1 MSVTK
6 PMAQDRV
13 ADAAAAA
20 AADAA
25 ASAAFDEDSGYRK
38 KLLFT
43 VMLAVM
49 GFGSLMTIVTVS
61 LAVIAKDLG
70 TSRTTLGWIVTGLM
84 LTMAVF
90 TPLGGKLGDIKGHR
104 KMFLVG
110 LAGSVLT
117 TGLCALSWN
126 AASLITFRVM
136 FGMCGALVQPN
147 GMALMMAAYGLKRR
161 ATAMGWFQFAT
172 TGAPT
177 IGLVVG
183 GPMVGVVGWRGI
195 FWFFA
200 VVSLLA
206 WLLAT
211 RVLRESE
218 LRAKVPLDIVG
229 SLSLAGTILGTLL
242 AVSVAV
248 RSGLIDPWVGAFALG
263 AAVALAV
270 FIRTEK
276 RHPYPLLRLEY
287 FRRPTFTAPLLANS
301 LNQFAYMGGFVL
313 TPLLLGDRFGY
324 GVGLVAVLMAPRPG
338 VFAACSPLGGI
349 ITTKVGEGIPMV
361 AASSMMIA
369 SMVSF
374 ALGAQTQAVALV
386 VLGLVLS
393 GASAG
398 IGSPA
403 YTTLVVGSV
412 DPKDIGVATGM
423 NQTMLYVGIVSGIQI
438 MLVVLGDSASAGR
451 FAGTFLFGAIFAGL
465 GLTCSTVAAIS
476 RSRQRRAAS
485 AAAPGTVAAAA

>member
-1 MSVTK
+1 MTK
-6 PMAQDRV
+6 PV
-13 ADAAAAA
+13 AHDQAAEEAAAAE
-20 AADAA
+20 
-25 ASAAFDEDSGYRK
+25 FDSDSSYRK
-38 KLLFT
+38 KLLGT

-61 LAVIAKDLG
+61 LAIIAEDLG

-84 LTMAVF
+84 LGMAVF

-104 KMFLVG
+104 KMFLLG
-110 LAGSVLT
+110 LAGCIVT

-126 AASLITFRVM
+126 AASLIAFRVM
-136 FGMCGALVQPN
+136 FGVCGALVQPN

-177 IGLVVG
+177 IGLVLG

-200 VVSLLA
+200 AVSLVA
-206 WLLAT
+206 WLLAA

-229 SLSLAGTILGTLL
+229 SLSLAGTILCTLL
-242 AVSVAV
+242 VVSVAV
-248 RSGLIDPWVGAFALG
+248 RSGVLDMRVGALAL
-263 AAVALAV
+263 AALVALAV
-270 FIRTEK
+270 FLRTEK

-301 LNQFAYMGGFVL
+301 FNQFAYMGGFVL
-313 TPLLLGDRFGY
+313 TPLLFADRFGY
-324 GVGLVAVLMAPRPG
+324 GVGLVAVLMAARPG
-338 VFAACSPLGGI
+338 VFAACSPFGGL
-349 ITTKVGEGIPMV
+349 ITTKIGEGIPML

-369 SMVSF
+369 SMVAF
-374 ALGAQTQAVALV
+374 ALGAQTQVVVLV

-398 IGSPA
+398 IGTPA
-403 YTTLVVGSV
+403 YTTLVAGSV
-412 DPKDIGVATGM
+412 DSDDIGVATGM
-423 NQTMLYVGIVSGIQI
+423 NQTMLFVGIVSGIQI
-438 MLVVLGDSASAGR
+438 MLVVLGDAASAGR
-451 FAGTFLFGAIFAGL
+451 FAGTFMFGAVFALL
-465 GLTCSTVAAIS
+465 GLTFSSVAAVS
-476 RSRQRRAAS
+476 RSRQRRPAL
-485 AAAPGTVAAAA
+485 APSEVDR